1 MKREVDRGR
10 TGHVRSRHRRA
21 AQDRRGCIAR
31 VPGTRDADAGRE
43 DVDARSVVG
52 ERSACIRRIRSRH
65 RDGGWFLSRTGR
77 ARIGVGVARRDHHGD
92 AISDRG
98 SNRVVHRLTGAA
110 AQAHAEHGWSRD
122 VIGDRPVDARNHAS
136 GGTRAGAVE
145 HADRHQRHALGDS
158 IGRATNGAGDVRA
171 MTVAVGG
178 VTVVVDLVIA
188 RAYATGELRVGH
200 KHAGVDDVGGYTT
213 ACARRGEVS
222 VQRQRTLVDAIQ
234 APGGAPLCAGGNG
247 VGARTRRRG
256 RGCR

>member
-65 RDGGWFLSRTGR
+65 RDGCRLLGRTGR
-77 ARIGVGVARRDHHGD
+77 ACVGVGVARRDHHGD

-200 KHAGVDDVGGYTT
+200 KHAGVDDVGGDT
-213 ACARRGEVS
+213 AAGASGSEPRIKRKCAPALQEHS
-222 VQRQRTLVDAIQ
+222 
-234 APGGAPLCAGGNG
+234 
-247 VGARTRRRG
+247 
-256 RGCR
+256 